1 MHIEYGSPGRTM
13 LMVAFRV
20 GDFQIVSL
28 DDGAFALVLEAAAQ
42 AGGPTDFPVLFAL
55 VDADAAIDPPA
66 FVDDLA
72 RLSTT
77 ASGRPV
83 AHLIGT
89 LRDDLME
96 ALAAAEE
103 G

>member
-1 MHIEYGSPGRTM
+1 
-13 LMVAFRV
+13 MVAFRV
-20 GDFQIVSL
+20 SGLSVASL
-28 DDGAFALVLEAAAQ
+28 DDSTFALVLDAAAQ
-42 AGGPTDFPVLFAL
+42 AGGAGAFPVLFSLLDTGAEIEPL
-55 VDADAAIDPPA
+55 A

-72 RLSTT
+72 RLAATEP
-77 ASGRPV
+77 GRGV
-83 AHLIGT
+83 ANLIGV